1 MKSALYRSSLIVTFV
16 LVSASPLP
24 TGAQTVPPA
33 TSATDTTR
41 PNFSGTWSLD
51 RGISNDPAQASFD
64 APRNQNGQRSGGS
77 GGSRSRGGFGGGG
90 FGGGGGYGGS
100 RSGNRNLPPA
110 PSTDEQ
116 ARLKALTDQLKTEFT
131 TLVISHH
138 DPSFVINDAK
148 DHTQFFQ
155 TTGSTDDHQLG
166 TVTVS
171 STTRWDGPRLITEYS
186 LSSRQK
192 LVYTFTM
199 LPATKQLVLRV
210 RLDATEGRRTEGAE
224 LKLVYKQASS
234 DTK

>member
-1 MKSALYRSSLIVTFV
+1 MKFLLSLIVTFALAV
-16 LVSASPLP
+16 ASTSP
-24 TGAQTVPPA
+24 THAQTVPPA
-33 TSATDTTR
+33 PISSDAR

-77 GGSRSRGGFGGGG
+77 GGSRRRGGFGGGG
-90 FGGGGGYGGS
+90 GLGGS
-100 RSGNRNLPPA
+100 RPTDRDAA
-110 PSTDEQ
+110 PSNTTDEQ
-116 ARLKALTDQLKTEFT
+116 SRLQALTDQLKKEFT

-166 TVTVS
+166 SVTVS
-171 STTRWDGPRLITEYS
+171 SATHWDGSRLVTEYS

-192 LVYTFTM
+192 LVYTFTL
-199 LPATKQLVLRV
+199 LPATRQLVLRV
-210 RLDATEGRRTEGAE
+210 RLDATEGRRTEGPE
-224 LKLVYKQASS
+224 LKLVYKL
-234 DTK
+234 TVNP